1 MRNQVQIK
9 ILTYETTL
17 ILYYVYVY
25 LIKMPP
31 RSKDIAPIAASQDVG
46 RIGKL
51 QDRFTQKQVCVVF
64 LG

>member
-9 ILTYETTL
+9 ILTHEITL
-17 ILYYVYVY
+17 ILYYVYLVQ
-25 LIKMPP
+25 MPP
-31 RSKDIAPIAASQDVG
+31 WSNDIAPIAASQDVG